1 MSWAKQHPVD
11 TVADY
16 VAPALLAAAS
26 GWAARSALLPPLFM
40 ITVAILAFAAGALLT
55 MIIDTMA
62 PEAVEQSGAE
72 AGLATIL
79 GFALAATLSGMA

>member
-1 MSWAKQHPVD
+1 MRLESHAGFQVETPQEVCH
-11 TVADY
+11 
-16 VAPALLAAAS
+16 S
-26 GWAARSALLPPLFM
+26 E
-40 ITVAILAFAAGALLT
+40 AFAAGALLT

-79 GFALAATLSGMA
+79 GFALAATLSGMG